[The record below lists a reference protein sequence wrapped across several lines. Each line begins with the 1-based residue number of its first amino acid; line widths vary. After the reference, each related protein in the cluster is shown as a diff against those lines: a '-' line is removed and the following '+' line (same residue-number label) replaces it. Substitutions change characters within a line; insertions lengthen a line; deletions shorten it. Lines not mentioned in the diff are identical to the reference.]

1 MNAGRIGRAILFAAA
16 LTACSTETEIQTQST
31 YTGNEISYPLE
42 SASVYNMSGTV
53 TFRERVGGTTD
64 VTINLVGNTGTDAK
78 LPVHLHLGD
87 VSEEDAYV
95 AALLQPVDDRTG
107 RSETHLERL
116 ANETSI
122 RYADLKNLDA
132 CIKIHLSATGEGS
145 KIILAAGNIGSAAL
159 AANPAGRR
167 SIGICRS
174 E

>member
-1 MNAGRIGRAILFAAA
+1 MNAVRIGGAILLAAGLA
-16 LTACSTETEIQTQST
+16 ACTTEPEIENEKI
-31 YTGNEISYPLE
+31 YTGNEVTYPLV

-53 TFRERVGGTTD
+53 TFRERTDLTTE
-64 VTINLVGNTGTDAK
+64 VSITLTGNTGTDAK